1 MAAEE
6 PNTLQLTPSVEY
18 QQMCSRGNECWGWG
32 QSGCCLDD
40 KPGYDCF
47 SWGNLCPLAPR
58 EPRVYSM
65 WDSQP
70 GAIPPLQ
77 TYSMSYFYLRPVP
90 IRIEDLPNH
99 IPKLKRTTRDTSWS
113 VINDP
118 SYVIKNEILCRVPN
132 YPVEINEWNEW
143 FGGFMNKIQYFDGY
157 ARRDLPSSSI
167 HNDCSWKTVEWK
179 LHRKT
184 GNTKQTIKSKE
195 YRENELDGR
204 DQYTP
209 PPSWEI
215 KVNGVDFAIIRSWAT
230 PMIMACVARL
240 VVLARRARI
249 RVGRRN
255 LSTLLR
261 ATRCKGPLCQLAGTI
276 NTPVKARIAEYLTG
290 DNYKKVL
297 G

>member
-6 PNTLQLTPSVEY
+6 SKLTLQLTPSMEY
-18 QQMCSRGNECWGWG
+18 QQTCSQGNECWGWS

-40 KPGYDCF
+40 KPEHLDYDSLSCF
-47 SWGNLCPLAPR
+47 SWGALCPLAPR
-58 EPRVYSM
+58 LPRVYNM
-65 WDSQP
+65 WYSQHSGSP
-70 GAIPPLQ
+70 SIPPLQ

-99 IPKLKRTTRDTSWS
+99 IPKLKRTTRDSSWS
-113 VINDP
+113 VINDI
-118 SYVIKNEILCRVPN
+118 SYMIRNKILCRVPN

-179 LHRKT
+179 LHRET
-184 GNTKQTIKSKE
+184 GNTKQTSKQGKVE
-195 YRENELDGR
+195 SL
-204 DQYTP
+204 
-209 PPSWEI
+209 EI
-215 KVNGVDFAIIRSWAT
+215 KVNGVDFSIIRSWAT
-230 PMIMACVARL
+230 PMIVACVAKL

-261 ATRCKGPLCQLAGTI
+261 ATRCKGPLRQLAGTI

>member
-6 PNTLQLTPSVEY
+6 PKLTLQLTPSVEY
-18 QQMCSRGNECWGWG
+18 QQICSKGNECWGWG
-32 QSGCCLDD
+32 QSGCCLDND
-40 KPGYDCF
+40 YDCF
-47 SWGNLCPLAPR
+47 SWGALCPLTPR
-58 EPRVYSM
+58 KPRVYSV
-65 WDSQP
+65 WDSKP
-70 GAIPPLQ
+70 GVIPPLK

-99 IPKLKRTTRDTSWS
+99 IPKLKRTTRDSSWS
-113 VINDP
+113 VIHDS

-157 ARRDLPSSSI
+157 TRRDLPSSSI

-179 LHRKT
+179 LHRET
-184 GNTKQTIKSKE
+184 GNIKQTISPGQS
-195 YRENELDGR
+195 RH
-204 DQYTP
+204 
-209 PPSWEI
+209 SAVEI

-230 PMIMACVARL
+230 PMTMACVARL

-261 ATRCKGPLCQLAGTI
+261 ATRCKGRKGPLRQLAGTI